1 MTSATAPVTAPDAAV
16 AAPGTGVAAPAA
28 APEAPEY
35 ALLPSA
41 RPVSFIDADGRAAAP
56 GPRPYPVP
64 DDTELVAAHRALV
77 VGRRLDQQAT
87 NLAKQ
92 GELAVYPSSLGQEAC
107 QIGAALALGPQDWL
121 FPTYRDCVAIM
132 TRGVDPVETLTLM
145 RGDWH
150 CGYDPVAHR
159 IAPQCTPLAT
169 QAPHAV
175 GLAHAARLRGEDTVA
190 LVLIGDGATSEGD
203 FHEALN
209 FAAVFKAPVVFL
221 VQNNAYAIS
230 VPLDRQTAAPSLA
243 HKGIGYGMPG
253 ERVDG
258 NDVAAVLGVL
268 RHAVERARRGEG
280 PTLVEAHT
288 YRMEPHSNADD
299 AGRYRDADEVAR
311 WRHRDPI
318 ARLETYLTER
328 GLLTDADVR
337 AAADEAE
344 ERAAALRTGIVRSGP
359 PSPDAL
365 LREVTADDSAQLAR
379 DRELLLR
386 ELEREEDTP

>member
-1 MTSATAPVTAPDAAV
+1 MT
-16 AAPGTGVAAPAA
+16 PAA
-28 APEAPEY
+28 APEAVPDTELG
-35 ALLPSA
+35 LLPSA
-41 RPVSFIDADGRAAAP
+41 RPVTFVDADGNAVPP

-64 DDTELVAAHRALV
+64 DDTELLTAHRALV
-77 VGRRLDQQAT
+77 TGRRLDQQAT

-92 GELAVYPSSLGQEAC
+92 GELAVYPSSAGQEAC
-107 QIGAALALGPQDWL
+107 QIGAALALGPRDWL
-121 FPTYRDCVAIM
+121 FPTYRDCVAVM

-159 IAPQCTPLAT
+159 VAPQCTPLAT

-221 VQNNAYAIS
+221 VQNNGYAIS

-268 RHAVERARRGEG
+268 RHAVERARAGAG
-280 PTLVEAHT
+280 PMLVEAHT
-288 YRMEPHSNADD
+288 YRVEPHSNADD
-299 AGRYRDADEVAR
+299 AGRYREADEVAR
-311 WRHRDPI
+311 WRRRDPI
-318 ARLETYLTER
+318 ARLETYLTAR
-328 GLLTDADVR
+328 GLLDEAGIR
-337 AAADEAE
+337 AAADAAE
-344 ERAAALRTGIVRSGP
+344 ERAAALRTGLVRSGP
-359 PSPDAL
+359 PSPEAL
-365 LREVTADDSAQLAR
+365 LSQVTADDSAQLAR
-379 DRELLLR
+379 DLALVRRELLD
-386 ELEREEDTP
+386 EDDTP